1 MPLDHELSDETVTAP
16 AIEKLIVFTDLDGT
30 LLDHETYSHAAAL
43 PALNR
48 LKQLEIPLILA
59 SSKTAAEIIPLRA
72 ELGFSRCEAI
82 VENGA
87 GVLEASSDD
96 QSSGEG
102 YQRIRQILDRLPPG
116 LRIQYRGFSDWS
128 AEEVSGRTGLSLAQA
143 QMAKQRRFSEPGL
156 WLGNE
161 ADREKFVAAINAHGL
176 SALQGGRFMTLSFG
190 GNKAER
196 MVEIARRYS
205 AVAGNP
211 FTVALGDAENDVAMI
226 ERARLGVIIPNP
238 AHGGIARLDGE
249 ATGRIIRAPSAGPE
263 GWNQVI
269 LSLLDKWQKL
279 QETALG

>member
-1 MPLDHELSDETVTAP
+1 M
-16 AIEKLIVFTDLDGT
+16 
-30 LLDHETYSHAAAL
+30 
-43 PALNR
+43 
-48 LKQLEIPLILA
+48 
-59 SSKTAAEIIPLRA
+59 
-72 ELGFSRCEAI
+72 
-82 VENGA
+82 
-87 GVLEASSDD
+87 
-96 QSSGEG
+96 
-102 YQRIRQILDRLPPG
+102 
-116 LRIQYRGFSDWS
+116 RIQYRGFSDWS

-196 MVEIARRYS
+196 MVEIGQALFRRGGGTRS
-205 AVAGNP
+205 RWR
-211 FTVALGDAENDVAMI
+211 FGDAENDVAMI

-238 AHGGIARLDGE
+238 AHGGHCAGLNGE

-269 LSLLDKWQKL
+269 LSLLDKWQEASG
-279 QETALG
+279 ETAFG